1 MEGLSDLFTWLVSI
15 YNLMFSRTADTDF
28 HPRWFWDEKLDF
40 DPISLNRKYN
50 FSSVCTLKINFLF
63 SKAAVLKSTIYLNMY
78 LNCILNTVGLQHVPG
93 SFSNKK

>member
-40 DPISLNRKYN
+40 DPISLN
-50 FSSVCTLKINFLF
+50 
-63 SKAAVLKSTIYLNMY
+63 
-78 LNCILNTVGLQHVPG
+78 
-93 SFSNKK
+93 